1 MKASPPTNYSCDT
14 SVLISQRVG
23 DRHQASAHSLIEKA
37 GVPISISRLNQLE
50 FTTVVSRLKG
60 DKKVGPKRAEEILA
74 EFEEHLQSGVLQ
86 LVKVDEASVW
96 NQAISL
102 ARKHSASLL
111 VRSLDVWQVAFALEM
126 AVTEFW
132 TFDDR
137 QKQLAA
143 EVGLR
148 VNP

>member
-1 MKASPPTNYSCDT
+1 MKTKTPKLRACDT

-37 GVPISISRLNQLE
+37 GAPISISRLNQLE

-60 DKKVGPKRAEEILA
+60 ERKVGPKQVEEILA

-86 LVKVDEASVW
+86 LVKVDEARLW

-102 ARKHSASLL
+102 ARNHSASLL

-126 AVTEFW
+126 GAGEFW

-137 QKQLAA
+137 QKRLAVA
-143 EVGLR
+143 VGLR